1 MTPAARL
8 QAAIECL
15 DEAVRAARTG
25 GAAADTIVQRY
36 FSTRRYAGSKDRR
49 AVRDLVFDV
58 IRAIDEPPESGRA
71 ALIGYARAEAPDL
84 LDLFGG
90 EGHAPPVL
98 VAGEPEAQ
106 PTLAP
111 AWQLALL
118 KQRFSRN
125 FEEEVQA
132 LLGRAPLD
140 LRVNT
145 LVANRD
151 EVLIELPELMPT
163 PQAPDGLR
171 APSGFAVDAQPAFQ
185 AGKIEVQDEGSQLA
199 ALAVGAQ
206 PGETV
211 VDLCAGAG
219 GKTLALAALMRNE
232 GRLIAS
238 DTDRG
243 RLSAMPQRLA
253 RAGVSIVEP
262 RLLNPKRET
271 EALEDLQGQADRV
284 LIDAPC
290 SGTGTWRRNPE
301 ARWRLTPERLKALE
315 AEQDRLLSLGARLV
329 KPGGTLTYVVCSLL
343 PGEGEARME
352 SFLKRHGGFG
362 ALAFQLPGMA
372 KPAATRALSPRRD
385 GCDGFFIACAQR
397 LC

>member
-1 MTPAARL
+1 MTPAARA

-15 DEAVRAARTG
+15 DQAIAAARTG

-58 IRAIDEPPESGRA
+58 IRSIGTPPDSGRA
-71 ALIGYARAEAPDL
+71 ALIGHARAHAPEVL
-84 LDLFGG
+84 ALFGS
-90 EGHAPPVL
+90 EGHAPAAL
-98 VAGEPEAQ
+98 SDGEAEAR
-106 PTLAP
+106 PSLAP
-111 AWQLALL
+111 GWQLDMLRTRFGDSTTAEVTALL
-118 KQRFSRN
+118 
-125 FEEEVQA
+125 A
-132 LLGRAPLD
+132 RAPLD

-151 EVLIELPELMPT
+151 EVMIELPEL
-163 PQAPDGLR
+163 APMDHAHDGLR
-171 APSGFAVDAQPAFQ
+171 APAGLNIESLPAFH

-199 ALAVGAQ
+199 ALAVGAM

-219 GKTLALAALMRNE
+219 GKTLALAAAMANQ

-253 RAGVSIVEP
+253 RAGVGIVET
-262 RLLNPKRET
+262 RLLNPRREW
-271 EALEDLQGQADRV
+271 ESLADLAGLADRV

-301 ARWRLTPERLKALE
+301 ARWRLTPERLAKLE
-315 AEQDRLLSLGARLV
+315 AEQDRLLLLAAELV
-329 KPGGTLTYVVCSLL
+329 RPGGSLTYVVCSLL
-343 PGEGEARME
+343 PAEAEARIAA
-352 SFLKRHGGFG
+352 FVAKKP
-362 ALAFQLPGMA
+362 AFQPLPFCIPGAPADVAMA
-372 KPAATRALSPRRD
+372 TLSPGTT
-385 GCDGFFIACAQR
+385 GCDGFFIARLQR
-397 LC
+397 VC